1 MAIEL
6 ERTGAS
12 PSVSTPESAHTP
24 DPVPQSATTAPREA
38 TATPSLAPISMGAP
52 TSDVE
57 QDFMFN
63 QLYHSAK
70 NELHSREVAAEEL
83 VSNQSRSPSS
93 LDVWTAAFVN
103 HNSLSSA
110 IVNEPTGHIQP
121 VEGYNP
127 YTKDGEG
134 KTDIDGYE
142 NFWQAFKQS
151 GSPEETRVIKR
162 KIDRE
167 VRNQE
172 ILAQGDVEGVLA
184 SVAAGVV
191 DPINLLSA
199 LIPVAGQYSVT
210 KSIGVG
216 IVGAAATETA
226 LQETQETRT
235 EEETAINIAA
245 SAILSGLMQNVSN
258 ATVDLVTK
266 GQKQLLQEQVA
277 KSVGAAQ
284 TEAQTLLGSG
294 AEIVSNKNPLNYL
307 AKQMAKI
314 TPLGRTLQSDES
326 IVRSTVQ
333 DMVESSI
340 RLEGDFAPTAVE
352 SLIKLDYSKMAQT
365 EIAVRKVEQQWMKAN
380 GSDRLGFN
388 IALSNALRTGDQAG
402 DPLLQQAVD
411 QIRTSI
417 DDLWNRAAQAR
428 VAGTFRELEDGTVE
442 PIKTSTADSYL
453 TRRYDLNVVRADPEG
468 HKRAWM
474 RGLKD
479 QHERE
484 YRDAL
489 AEYEAQVL
497 ELNKKY
503 EEAQAKAAAKFDEDI
518 AKDLDARQ
526 AEAEAPAQP
535 ETRELPDVEYVEI
548 ENDEFMG
555 QPVNSIGLE
564 IYGADGKNL
573 GYIKNRFNDDG
584 SLQVFDSE
592 VDPSM
597 RGQGL
602 GTEMYLEMISRAKAA
617 GVDTLTSDSS
627 VSESAAAIWEK
638 LGATKSKS
646 QVKSVARQD
655 NQRMQMDTE
664 DGDPL
669 YTLDLN
675 KFDGI
680 PSKKPETP
688 DVEQPDVDKLY
699 AKLEGVD
706 DEINKIIDDPFNYND
721 LGELNRKAQAKLDK
735 AMDRQSKLEQQ
746 IADAK
751 KVEVVEEP
759 DIAAKAADD
768 TKNYEAARALYVERK
783 VKKPKLPPKPTP
795 RAQMDDA
802 ELYEVAT
809 NIHNKII
816 QLREG
821 DLHFNTGPSGAAMLK
836 NRVNVRDEFLN
847 DYLVKDWEG
856 LLQGY
861 TKSLA
866 PKVRLAERFG
876 EGEDGYMLKNRIDD
890 IYNEYEQK
898 ITRLNQQ
905 MDKAPDASEKKKLQ
919 KERDKLSKKMNSEV
933 RDIVIMRDRL
943 LNITQEPSMLNPE
956 NRGVLSALRTARS
969 WNVATMLS
977 NVVVASA
984 PDVARTLTY
993 NGGIR
998 YIKAFA
1004 KSFNKTLR
1012 RSNLPKDDM
1021 AKMAS
1026 AMDRAMNYRL
1036 GQLTEV
1042 EDGIIYTRADK
1053 YAHYVAD
1060 KAMVFSGI
1068 KHWNSLQ
1075 KTIAGHLVGDKIG
1088 AHLAKGTGRAELRR
1102 LGITDEMYD
1111 AARTMYK
1118 QHGSVEGGMHNLGL
1132 DMWGD
1137 VRLVEAF
1144 EAAAIKET
1152 DTLVVTPSA
1161 GDKPILMTTEYG
1173 RTLFQFKSFMVAA
1186 TNRMLLPL
1194 MQEKGIRPWVEIVGS
1209 LGVGAAVY
1217 QLRQMAAGKEPEDD
1231 PAELMVHAIDSTG
1244 LPAYA
1249 IEAMKVGQAATGV
1262 DTLGLEE
1269 DAKYYSRGP
1278 WGTIL
1283 GPSVQQAQN
1292 VWKSAYG
1299 LPNAVTGSPI
1309 EGAPSPESRAKAM
1322 VNLMPMQNHYVLK
1335 HGYDKLEEA
1344 IASSLE

>member
-6 ERTGAS
+6 NNTTSTGAS
-12 PSVSTPESAHTP
+12 PSASAPESVHVP
-24 DPVPQSATTAPREA
+24 DPVAQSATETPREA
-38 TATPSLAPISMGAP
+38 AVTPSLAPISMGAP

-57 QDFMFN
+57 QDFMFG
-63 QLYHSAK
+63 QLYQSAK
-70 NELHSREVAAEEL
+70 NELHAREVAAERL

-110 IVNEPTGHIQP
+110 IVNEPTGHIEP
-121 VEGYNP
+121 VQGYNP
-127 YTKDGEG
+127 YDKDSEG

-162 KIDRE
+162 QIDRE

-172 ILAQGDVEGVLA
+172 ILAQGDIEGVVA
-184 SVAAGVV
+184 SVAAGIV
-191 DPINLLSA
+191 DPINLATA
-199 LIPVAGQYSVT
+199 LIPVAGQYS
-210 KSIGVG
+210 IGKAAVVG
-216 IVGAAATETA
+216 VVGAAATETA
-226 LQETQETRT
+226 LQETQETRSA
-235 EEETAINIAA
+235 EETAINIAS
-245 SAILSGLMQNVSN
+245 SAILSGLLQGVSN
-258 ATVDLVTK
+258 ATVSTITR
-266 GQKQLLQEQVA
+266 GQRELLREQVA
-277 KSVGAAQ
+277 RNVGAAQ
-284 TEAQTLLGSG
+284 TAPETLLGSG
-294 AEIVSNKNPLNYL
+294 AEILTNKNPLNYI

-333 DMVESSI
+333 DMIESSI
-340 RLEGDFAPTAVE
+340 RLEGDFVPTAVE

-365 EIAVRKVEQQWMKAN
+365 EIAVRKIEQQWMKAN

-388 IALSNALRTGDQAG
+388 IELSNALRSGDRAA
-402 DPLLQQAVD
+402 DPLMQQAVD
-411 QIRTSI
+411 QIRASI

-428 VAGTFRELEDGTVE
+428 VAGTFRELKDGTIE

-474 RGLKD
+474 RGLRD

-484 YRDAL
+484 YQEAL
-489 AEYEAQVL
+489 KEYEAQVL

-503 EEAQAKAAAKFDEDI
+503 EEAKAKAAAKFDEDI
-518 AKDLDARQ
+518 AADLNARQ
-526 AEAEAPAQP
+526 AAP
-535 ETRELPDVEYVEI
+535 
-548 ENDEFMG
+548 
-555 QPVNSIGLE
+555 
-564 IYGADGKNL
+564 
-573 GYIKNRFNDDG
+573 
-584 SLQVFDSE
+584 
-592 VDPSM
+592 
-597 RGQGL
+597 
-602 GTEMYLEMISRAKAA
+602 
-617 GVDTLTSDSS
+617 
-627 VSESAAAIWEK
+627 EK
-638 LGATKSKS
+638 T
-646 QVKSVARQD
+646 
-655 NQRMQMDTE
+655 
-664 DGDPL
+664 
-669 YTLDLN
+669 
-675 KFDGI
+675 
-680 PSKKPETP
+680 ETP
-688 DVEQPDVDKLY
+688 TEAASEPRDFDAELRQVE
-699 AKLEGVD
+699 E
-706 DEINKIIDDPFNYND
+706 EINEIIDDPFNYND
-721 LGELNRKAQAKLDK
+721 LGELDRKAQAKLDK
-735 AMDRQSKLEQQ
+735 AMDRQSKLEQ
-746 IADAK
+746 
-751 KVEVVEEP
+751 E
-759 DIAAKAADD
+759 AAAQPEIELIKDTDGAAVASRAADD
-768 TKNYEAARALYVERK
+768 AADYEAARALYVERK
-783 VKKPKLPPKPTP
+783 VKKPKMPPKPKP
-795 RAQMDDA
+795 REEMDDA

-821 DLHFNTGPSGAAMLK
+821 DLHFNAGPSGATVLK

-890 IYNEYEQK
+890 IYNSYEQR

-905 MDKAPDASEKKKLQ
+905 MDKASTPAEKKKLQ
-919 KERDKLSKKMNSEV
+919 KERDKISKKMNSEV
-933 RDIVIMRDRL
+933 RDLTIMRDRL
-943 LNITQEPSMLNPE
+943 LNVTQEPSMLNPE

-993 NGGIR
+993 HGGIR

-1021 AKMAS
+1021 AKVAS

-1060 KAMVFSGI
+1060 KAMLFSGI
-1068 KHWNSLQ
+1068 KHWNSVQ
-1075 KTIAGHLVGDKIG
+1075 KTIAGHLVADKVG
-1088 AHLAKGTGRAELRR
+1088 THLAKGTGRTELKR

-1111 AARTMYK
+1111 AARAMYK
-1118 QHGSVEGGMHNLGL
+1118 QHGQVEGGMHNLGL
-1132 DMWGD
+1132 DMWDD

-1152 DTLVVTPSA
+1152 DTLIVTPSA

-1194 MQEKGIRPWVEIVGS
+1194 MQEKGLRPWTEIITG
-1209 LGVGAAVY
+1209 LGIGAAVY
-1217 QLRQMAAGKEPEDD
+1217 QLRQMAAGREPEDD

-1262 DTLGLEE
+1262 NSLGLEE

-1292 VWKSAYG
+1292 VWKSVYG
-1299 LPNAVTGSPI
+1299 LPNAIAGTPV
-1309 EGAPSPESRAKAM
+1309 EGAPSPEARAKAM

-1335 HGYDKLEEA
+1335 HGYDKIEEA
-1344 IASSLE
+1344 IASTLE